1 VKTEETANVNKLE
14 YSGQDKEDIINE
26 NFKTDTAY
34 YYLCRTPGSM
44 TGFCGLL
51 IFSIIKR
58 QLSIM
63 TVRVIIIILIFNRV
77 IFLLKCTELMINVL
91 LLSSKPNV
99 WLYGLKGLDT
109 LSEQI

>member
-58 QLSIM
+58 
-63 TVRVIIIILIFNRV
+63 
-77 IFLLKCTELMINVL
+77 
-91 LLSSKPNV
+91 
-99 WLYGLKGLDT
+99 
-109 LSEQI
+109 